1 MAVIMVEVPE
11 AASRLD
17 EMLDEVLAGQQVVVT
32 RHGRPLGMLI
42 PFEGSG
48 RPGGEAGPFG
58 GRGGAADPLEEHEPP
73 SRPYHDIVLV
83 RRRLTVIA
91 YMP

>member
-17 EMLDEVLAGQQVVVT
+17 EMVDEVLAGEQVVVT
-32 RHGRPLGMLI
+32 RDGRPVGMLV

-48 RPGGEAGPFG
+48 RPGGAGGALG
-58 GRGGAADPLEEHEPP
+58 GRGGPADPLDEPGPP
-73 SRPYHDIVLV
+73 SRLDRDIVMI